1 MQNAIETSEEKL
13 QPGETRTAVC
23 PVCERFVLGDPF
35 PIAALPES
43 LQSIITPNAGSA
55 NATEI
60 CARCVE
66 LFSRAQRQI
75 QSHASVFE
83 QNDFVLP
90 TPLRMDAD
98 ERFAGRGV
106 TIAFLDSG
114 FYGHPDLTQP
124 RNRIRAYQ
132 SIFASAG
139 DTTSLE
145 TTDVASWHGMMT
157 SVVAAGSGALSS
169 GFYRGIASEAGLVLV
184 KIGRTGRISE
194 DQIQRGLE
202 WVLAHADEHKIR
214 VVNISAGGDLEE
226 SYLTNSLSQ
235 TVEQCTRAGITVV
248 CAAGN
253 A

>member
-13 QPGETRTAVC
+13 PPGELRTAVC
-23 PVCERFVLGDPF
+23 PVCERFVLGHPF

-43 LQSIITPNAGSA
+43 LQSIITPNAGTT
-55 NATEI
+55 NATEV

-98 ERFAGRGV
+98 ERFTGRGV

-114 FYGHPDLTQP
+114 FYRHPDLTKP

-132 SIFASAG
+132 SIFAAEG
-139 DTTSLE
+139 DTSSLE
-145 TTDVASWHGMMT
+145 TADVASWHGMMT
-157 SVVAAGSGALSS
+157 SVAAAGSGALFS
-169 GFYRGIASEAGLVLV
+169 GFYRGIALEADLVRV
-184 KIGRTGRISE
+184 KFGGTGRI
-194 DQIQRGLE
+194 
-202 WVLAHADEHKIR
+202 
-214 VVNISAGGDLEE
+214 
-226 SYLTNSLSQ
+226 
-235 TVEQCTRAGITVV
+235 
-248 CAAGN
+248 
-253 A
+253 